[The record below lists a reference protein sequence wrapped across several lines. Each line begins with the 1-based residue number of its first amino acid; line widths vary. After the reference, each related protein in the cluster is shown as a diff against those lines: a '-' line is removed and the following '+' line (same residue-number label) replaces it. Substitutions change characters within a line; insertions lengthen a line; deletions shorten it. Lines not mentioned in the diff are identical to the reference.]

1 MGGALIPGVVVN
13 RIFTATGLT
22 PYTNYTFKI
31 AGVND
36 AGTGPFTNVTSV
48 MTEEESNHTKPYCN
62 FIIANSLCVAPGPLS
77 NLAGTPKFT
86 SILLTWSP
94 PQEPNGVIISYE
106 VTYTVNGNNTV
117 RVNTSDSSTTFT
129 IPSLIPQTRVSA
141 ITVTAYTRIG
151 QGEPV
156 NLPDQTTFEAPGE
169 SVYKY
174 HHYCYIIFV
183 SLAKVMNVQVESVSD
198 SSVRVSWE
206 TINNPMITKYTVYY
220 YFLNVTEDYETE
232 VNKSI
237 IVPSSVNSVLIRNLT
252 ESNITD
258 YQFQVAATAEIN
270 GEVIIGER
278 SDAIR
283 STMPPTTTITTQIS
297 KANTTMACKAN
308 ICGQL
313 VKI

>member
-1 MGGALIPGVVVN
+1 M
-13 RIFTATGLT
+13 
-22 PYTNYTFKI
+22 
-31 AGVND
+31 
-36 AGTGPFTNVTSV
+36 
-48 MTEEESNHTKPYCN
+48 
-62 FIIANSLCVAPGPLS
+62 IITDNLCIVPDPVS

-117 RVNTSDSSTTFT
+117 RVNTSDLSTTFT
-129 IPSLIPQTRVSA
+129 IPSLIPQTRVSG

-151 QGEPV
+151 PGEPV
-156 NLPDQTTFEAPGE
+156 NLPAQTTFEAPGE

-174 HHYCYIIFV
+174 HHYCYVIFF

-206 TINNPMITKYTVYY
+206 IINNPMITNYTVY
-220 YFLNVTEDYETE
+220 YFLNVTEDHEAE
-232 VNKSI
+232 VNESI
-237 IVPSSVNSVLIRNLT
+237 IVPSSVNSVVIGNLT

-270 GEVIIGER
+270 GEVIMGKR
-278 SDAIR
+278 SDALR
-283 STMPPTTTITTQIS
+283 STMPPTTMLIATTTTIS
-297 KANTTMACKAN
+297 TMACKPN
-308 ICGQL
+308 ICGANL
-313 VKI
+313 NSFRTIHTYCVPL